1 MASRDIQE
9 LKELQKTG
17 MILNFESL
25 LSESG
30 KETGMLADYAFGVHF
45 FLEHVRFVLSSEI
58 VEFRIEGDRQSPR
71 VYIPVSPELLQSSKN
86 IVFKCV
92 PIMFNIGI
100 NERQELQDIRNKPSP
115 LINAINSYSLNRLYH
130 WIGKETNY
138 LFSQLN
144 YHSELHCEDPN
155 VLLNGPFQQL
165 VQEIG
170 LFETLKKKKNVEI
183 HRIAAEI
190 TRSLKGGRIVNC
202 KSGKDRTGMAVTLEQ
217 ARIIRNNVRQERLL
231 TDSFLFSR
239 SIDDALYKHTLDE
252 MRAHGVRRD
261 NCKKNQDKYL
271 YAFQKVQLLT
281 FPNEYV
287 PPKGSYGHAET

>member
-1 MASRDIQE
+1 MATRDLRE

-17 MILNFESL
+17 LILYFESL

-45 FLEHVRFVLSSEI
+45 FLEHVRFVLCSDI

-71 VYIPVSPELLQSSKN
+71 VYIPVAPEVLQDSKN
-86 IVFKCV
+86 IIFKCV
-92 PIMFNIGI
+92 PIMFNVGI

-115 LINAINSYSLNRLYH
+115 LINAINSFSLNRLYH

-138 LFSQLN
+138 LFMPAHF
-144 YHSELHCEDPN
+144 HSEFHCEDPN

-165 VQEIG
+165 VEEIS

-217 ARIIRNNVRQERLL
+217 ARIIRNDVRQEGLL
-231 TDSFLFSR
+231 TDS
-239 SIDDALYKHTLDE
+239 
-252 MRAHGVRRD
+252 
-261 NCKKNQDKYL
+261 C
-271 YAFQKVQLLT
+271 
-281 FPNEYV
+281 
-287 PPKGSYGHAET
+287 